1 MEEAK
6 ISDPVAE
13 ASADVTAQATADIA
27 AGQATVDAAT
37 AAADNQIPEIKK

>member
-13 ASADVTAQATADIA
+13 AKADVTAQATADIA
-27 AGQATVDAAT
+27 AG
-37 AAADNQIPEIKK
+37 

>member
-6 ISDPVAE
+6 ISE
-13 ASADVTAQATADIA
+13 TSADVTAQATADIA